1 MCFFVPSQWHPDKN
15 PDNEEATKNFQKIS
29 EAYAVLSDEKK
40 RQMYDRFGKEGA
52 DNADQMGDHMHSP
65 FGGGGAGGQS
75 FHFGGGG
82 PRSRMSQQEADLL
95 FSHFFGGSDPF
106 GGSFGRPGGRSPFIH
121 SGGGG
126 MDPFAQMFGGGMPGG
141 SFGGGMPGGSFGGMP
156 GGMGSMPRQQRRPQV
171 KRYDTI
177 PPGTIVSLKGLQS
190 SPERNG
196 DRGEV
201 SEYLPDS
208 GRYIVFLEDSDEYLR
223 VKPANLLQHVHVKL
237 HGIESQPTLNG
248 KRGTI
253 VAWSDHKERYNI
265 HVMDLRKIVS
275 LKPSN
280 VILESGTVGMIIG
293 LQSKPELNGKYG
305 TIKNFNEDSGRYD
318 VQLSPDQILR
328 LKLENVHV

>member
-1 MCFFVPSQWHPDKN
+1 MGGDMPTGGMPFGFRPGGGGGGMSP
-15 PDNEEATKNFQKIS
+15 EEAQAFFSQ
-29 EAYAVLSDEKK
+29 
-40 RQMYDRFGKEGA
+40 F
-52 DNADQMGDHMHSP
+52 
-65 FGGGGAGGQS
+65 FGGG
-75 FHFGGGG
+75 
-82 PRSRMSQQEADLL
+82 
-95 FSHFFGGSDPF
+95 DPF
-106 GGSFGRPGGRSPFIH
+106 GGSFGH
-121 SGGGG
+121 GGGPG
-126 MDPFAQMFGGGMPGG
+126 MHFNMGGGPSSRRRSSRMHQDPFAQMFGGGMPGG
-141 SFGGGMPGGSFGGMP
+141 FGGMPGGMGGSFGGMPGGSFGGMP
-156 GGMGSMPRQQRRPQV
+156 GGMGGGMPRQQRRPQV

-208 GRYIVFLEDSDEYLR
+208 GRYVVFLEDSDEYLR
-223 VKPANLLQHVHVKL
+223 VKPSNLLQHVHVRL
-237 HGIESQPTLNG
+237 HGIESQPTFNG

-275 LKPSN
+275 LKPAN
-280 VILESGTVGMIIG
+280 VILENGTVGMING
-293 LQSKPELNGKYG
+293 LQSKPELNGRYG